1 MCLEDQAGTEML
13 PGHPGT
19 RSSIQTSAKVEEESY
34 ETRVTGA
41 GRNFRR
47 VFYRVLGFCGGFFF
61 LPILFS
67 TDIANGN
74 SFVFNPREF
83 ALALSPPN
91 ARAVYCSPPLLPLID
106 FYGSSCQRKLPEKSK
121 P

>member
-1 MCLEDQAGTEML
+1 MKPGSPGLGGTS
-13 PGHPGT
+13 GGF
-19 RSSIQTSAKVEEESY
+19 SIE
-34 ETRVTGA
+34 
-41 GRNFRR
+41 FW
-47 VFYRVLGFCGGFFF
+47 GFVVVFFF